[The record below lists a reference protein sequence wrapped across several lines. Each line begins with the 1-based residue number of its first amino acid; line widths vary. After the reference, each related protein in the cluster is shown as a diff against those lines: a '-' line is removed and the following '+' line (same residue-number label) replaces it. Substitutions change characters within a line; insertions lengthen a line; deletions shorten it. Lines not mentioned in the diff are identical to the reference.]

1 MPRGSPLPIFLH
13 YIIHEYRK
21 HAATADGQE
30 VQPVRLPPLQQISEI
45 LESSVP
51 NLREQLAVARA
62 LGLVKAKPKVGI
74 YIQPYSFAPAVRLSL
89 LVAVALDR
97 RYFDQFADLRRE
109 LEKAYFPQAIRLLTA
124 EDKARLQRLV
134 EEAWA
139 KLNENP
145 PRIPHREHRDLH
157 LTIYS
162 RLENVFVQGLLEAFW
177 DAYEVVGLNR
187 YSDIGFLREVWDYH
201 RRFVEAIIADDYP
214 RAEQIFVEHINLLK
228 RRQPQDPKERF
239 SLWEE

>member
-1 MPRGSPLPIFLH
+1 MPRGSPLPLFLH
-13 YIIHEYRK
+13 YLIHEYRK
-21 HAATADGQE
+21 HVPPDGQQE
-30 VQPVRLPPLQQISEI
+30 VKPVRLPPLQQISEI

-62 LGLVKAKPKVGI
+62 LGLVRAKPKVGI

-89 LVAVALDR
+89 LVAVLLDR

-109 LEKAYFPQAIRLLTA
+109 LEKAYFPRAIRLLTD
-124 EDKARLQRLV
+124 EDKIRLQQLV
-134 EEAWA
+134 DEAWA
-139 KLNENP
+139 KLNEDP

-162 RLENVFVQGLLEAFW
+162 RLDNVFVQGLLEAFW

-187 YSDIGFLREVWDYH
+187 YSDINFLREVWDYH
-201 RRFVEAIIADDYP
+201 RRFVEAIRAGEYD

-228 RRQPQDPKERF
+228 RRQPQEPRERF
-239 SLWEE
+239 SFWEE